1 MDPNGIDIAALH
13 EHMVETDSIE
23 GYPGWVDSGAEM
35 LEAEADILIP
45 AAMEGVIDEA
55 NASRIQVPLI
65 IEAANGPI
73 TACGD
78 AILRN
83 SGVVIIPD
91 FCANAGGVT
100 VSYFEWIKNLTH
112 IRFGRMQRRQ
122 QERQFESLISGV
134 ESMTGKHFPETD
146 RSAVLSGATEI
157 NLVRSGLEDTMRG
170 AYSAISKTWNDKD
183 DVPDLRTAAMMIA
196 VERIAHSYISIG
208 I

>member
-1 MDPNGIDIAALH
+1 MCIRDRAVGLGGKRVIIQGLGNVGYHAALFLSQHDGCLFTHVLERGGAIVDPNGIDIAALH
-13 EHMVETDSIE
+13 EHMLETDSIE

-45 AAMEGVIDEA
+45 AAMEGVIDET

-73 TACGD
+73 AAAGG

-100 VSYFEWIKNLTH
+100 GSYFEWIKNLTH
-112 IRFGRMQRRQ
+112 IRFGRMQLRQ
-122 QERQFESLISGV
+122 Q
-134 ESMTGKHFPETD
+134 
-146 RSAVLSGATEI
+146 
-157 NLVRSGLEDTMRG
+157 
-170 AYSAISKTWNDKD
+170 
-183 DVPDLRTAAMMIA
+183 
-196 VERIAHSYISIG
+196 
-208 I
+208 